1 MVILTLN
8 VKYKTCVLLVS
19 QITSEYQK
27 AATKEHFDMK
37 KLNRSN
43 IKVWKI
49 PDLLFTFWDDW
60 PCRSAVIARL
70 FGGFYCVAKIGLCQI
85 KTSPL
90 IEIASDF
97 KEFLRIR
104 GNFFTFKTWPCFY
117 ELVVHFHFSHEVHL
131 RRFLFSFVKYERIV
145 QIFSRT
151 DADWFFWF
159 RIGHTVLLWLASTL
173 LVFLNVFFCL
183 ESEMRMYCMCV

>member
-1 MVILTLN
+1 MYTIF
-8 VKYKTCVLLVS
+8 C
-19 QITSEYQK
+19 
-27 AATKEHFDMK
+27 
-37 KLNRSN
+37 
-43 IKVWKI
+43 
-49 PDLLFTFWDDW
+49 
-60 PCRSAVIARL
+60 VIARL

-117 ELVVHFHFSHEVHL
+117 ELVVHFHFSHEVQR

-151 DADWFFWF
+151 DADWFFDLKLAIQYFFDWPPLCWF
-159 RIGHTVLLWLASTL
+159 FLMFFFLLRKWNEDVLYVRIMKFHTFTTI
-173 LVFLNVFFCL
+173 
-183 ESEMRMYCMCV
+183 